1 VPVQFGHCSSRC
13 RLLYTDEDYL
23 KTIMQNLTS
32 NAIKALEKT
41 DNPKII
47 WEASCNNNN
56 LMISIEDNGGKMSE
70 NQIEKLNNNSNDLGG
85 KNGFGL
91 QLINDLSRKIN
102 ARIVT
107 KVIQNYSTKITLIF
121 ENR

>member
-1 VPVQFGHCSSRC
+1 
-13 RLLYTDEDYL
+13 
-23 KTIMQNLTS
+23 MQNLTS